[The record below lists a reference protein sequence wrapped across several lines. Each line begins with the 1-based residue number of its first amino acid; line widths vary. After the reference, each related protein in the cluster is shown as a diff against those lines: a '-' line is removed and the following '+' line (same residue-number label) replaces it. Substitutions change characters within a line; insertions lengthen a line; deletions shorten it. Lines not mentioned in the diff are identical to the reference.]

1 MRRGAYYKILERTQR
16 GDLDVTPWLV
26 WFLEQVEDA
35 ATLAHSIVARTLGKA
50 RFWLRFQAVDI
61 NERQRK
67 VLNRLLDAG
76 PQGFTGGLS
85 NRKYMGLTRT
95 SRATAWRELSDLVAK
110 GCLVPTGQGGRSSAY
125 EIPWAEL
132 A

>member
-1 MRRGAYYKILERTQR
+1 MPTWIWEQTDALAGLVPGAGRGRC
-16 GDLDVTPWLV
+16 
-26 WFLEQVEDA
+26 
-35 ATLAHSIVARTLGKA
+35 
-50 RFWLRFQAVDI
+50 
-61 NERQRK
+61 N
-67 VLNRLLDAG
+67 AG
-76 PQGFTGGLS
+76 PSFDHCPHIN
-85 NRKYMGLTRT
+85 NRKYMGLTHT